1 MRNQNRTVMGK
12 KGFLLWLVALLATS
26 LACSLVGGRS
36 AAPST
41 PVASSSAPDQGAPI
55 PLAGSP
61 ITPGSGVPSGQTGA
75 TQALS
80 DSFPLPPDTT
90 IDPES
95 VSEPDP
101 SRGSFELR
109 STAAL
114 DGLLD
119 FYEATLSAQG
129 WTHRYTDANTIG
141 GVTQFWNKGNLYLSL
156 QFGYDS
162 VGAAVRI
169 KYQSAAAEALGALPA
184 DLAIPDRAELTNSRN
199 TTWDFF
205 VDQDYAAVMAFYTQ
219 ASAGWAPCSGVSA
232 GEGEGDEGGP
242 MFPPGA
248 TPMPTPTRDSRPAKE
263 LCGVLP
269 SQNQVELYIVPHGEA
284 TLLHVYITSLNP
296 SDSGLPAEIAIYPG
310 AAIQSADPGMVT
322 FQAGGGSD
330 AVEGFYEEKLT
341 AAGWTPE
348 GQPMESE
355 GVVMMNWKKGNE
367 SVMIVITALGANDCL
382 VMIAYE
388 GS

>member
-1 MRNQNRTVMGK
+1 MRSCHQTLMGK
-12 KGFLLWLVALLATS
+12 KILLLLLVGLVAAS

-61 ITPGSGVPSGQTGA
+61 ITPGPGVPSGQTGA
-75 TQALS
+75 TEALS
-80 DSFPLPPDTT
+80 ASLPLPPETS

-95 VSEPDP
+95 VSEDDP
-101 SRGSFELR
+101 GRGSFALR

-114 DGLLD
+114 DGVVG
-119 FYEATLSAQG
+119 FYEATLPAQG

-141 GVTQFWNKGNLYLSL
+141 GVTQFWKKGNSYLSL

-162 VGAAVRI
+162 VGAVVRI
-169 KYQSAAAEALGALPA
+169 KYQSVAAEALGALPA
-184 DLAIPDRAELTNSRN
+184 DLAIPDEAELTNSRN

-205 VDQDYAAVMAFYTQ
+205 VDQDHAAVVAFYTQ

-232 GEGEGDEGGP
+232 GEGEGDDGGP
-242 MFPPGA
+242 RFPPGA
-248 TPMPTPTRDSRPAKE
+248 TPMPTPTRDSRPAKD

-284 TLLHVYITSLNP
+284 TLLHVYITSLNA
-296 SDSGLPAEIAIYPG
+296 SDSGLPAELPIYPG
-310 AAIQSADPGMVT
+310 ATIRSVDPGMVM
-322 FQAGGGSD
+322 FQAGAGSD
-330 AVEGFYEEKLT
+330 AVKGFYEENLT

-348 GQPMESE
+348 GQPTESE
-355 GVVMMNWKKGNE
+355 GLVIWKKGNE
-367 SVMIVITALGANDCL
+367 SVMIVITALGADDCQ
-382 VMIAYE
+382 VMIMYE
-388 GS
+388 GA

>member
-1 MRNQNRTVMGK
+1 MGTQHRTLTGK
-12 KGFLLWLVALLATS
+12 KAILVWLVALVAAS

-36 AAPST
+36 DAPSDSDATQAAPSAQS
-41 PVASSSAPDQGAPI
+41 ASTHAPGAE
-55 PLAGSP
+55 
-61 ITPGSGVPSGQTGA
+61 VPSDETGA
-75 TQALS
+75 TEVLS
-80 DSFPLPPDTT
+80 DAFPLAPDTS

-95 VSEPDP
+95 VSEAHPG
-101 SRGSFELR
+101 RGSFVLR

-114 DGLLD
+114 DGVVG
-119 FYEATLSAQG
+119 FYEATLPAQG

-141 GVTQFWNKGNLYLSL
+141 GVTQFWKKGNSYLSL
-156 QFGYDS
+156 QFGYDT
-162 VGAAVRI
+162 VGAVARI

-205 VDQDYAAVMAFYTQ
+205 VDQDHAAVIAFYTQ

-232 GEGEGDEGGP
+232 GEGEGDDGGP
-242 MFPPGA
+242 RFPPGA

-296 SDSGLPAEIAIYPG
+296 SDAGLPAELPIYPG
-310 AAIQSADPGMVT
+310 ATIQSVDPGDVM
-322 FQAGGGSD
+322 FQAGVGSD
-330 AVEGFYEEKLT
+330 AVNGFYEEKLT
-341 AAGWTPE
+341 AAGWTPD
-348 GQPMESE
+348 GQPTESE
-355 GVVMMNWKKGNE
+355 GLVMMNWKKGNE
-367 SVMIVITALGANDCL
+367 SAMIVITARGANDCL
-382 VMIAYE
+382 VMITYE
-388 GS
+388 GA

>member
-1 MRNQNRTVMGK
+1 MGTQHRTLTGK
-12 KGFLLWLVALLATS
+12 KALLLWLAALVATS

-36 AAPST
+36 DAPSSSDATQAT
-41 PVASSSAPDQGAPI
+41 PSAQSASSPGA
-55 PLAGSP
+55 
-61 ITPGSGVPSGQTGA
+61 GVPSGQTGA
-75 TQALS
+75 TEALS
-80 DSFPLPPDTT
+80 ASFPLPPDTS

-95 VSEPDP
+95 VSEEDP
-101 SRGSFELR
+101 GRGSFELR

-114 DGLLD
+114 DGLVG
-119 FYEATLSAQG
+119 FYEATLPVQG

-141 GVTQFWNKGNLYLSL
+141 GVTQFWKKGNLYLSL

-162 VGAAVRI
+162 IGAVARI
-169 KYQSAAAEALGALPA
+169 EYQSVAADALGALPP
-184 DLAIPDRAELTNSRN
+184 DFTIPDEAELTTSRN

-205 VDQDYAAVMAFYTQ
+205 VDQDYAAVIAFYTQ

-242 MFPPGA
+242 RFPPGA

-269 SQNQVELYIVPHGEA
+269 SQNQVELYIVPHGDA
-284 TLLHVYITSLNP
+284 TLLHVYITSLDS
-296 SDSGLPAEIAIYPG
+296 SDSGLPAELSIYPG
-310 AAIQSADPGMVT
+310 ATIQSADPGVVT
-322 FQAGGGSD
+322 FQAGAGSD
-330 AVEGFYEEKLT
+330 AVHGFYEGKLT

-355 GVVMMNWKKGNE
+355 GVVMMNWGKGNE
-367 SVMIVITALGANDCL
+367 SVMIVITAIGADDCL